1 MNDFS
6 KMNTGERLK
15 YLRIIRDNNS
25 SGHNL
30 YFKLDGRPKDAEK
43 NKDQNYPRQAIYRI
57 EKNLADLPLDFAT
70 KYSKYFNVSF
80 DFLYCNSDDI
90 NVGYDDV
97 KKKLG
102 LSDFALNKLEY
113 MKNSE
118 KEKKALSVLDNLLS
132 SPNSNDFIELLLAI
146 DSHRDIFSKNIV
158 SQHRGNVFDQTIRK
172 PIILENGDLEYISLF
187 KVSKIAE
194 KIASSYKS
202 GGKKWM

>member
-15 YLRIIRDNNS
+15 YLRVIRDNNS

-43 NKDQNYPRQAIYRI
+43 NKDQNYPRQAIYRM
-57 EKNLADLPLDFAT
+57 EKNLAALPLDFAT

-118 KEKKALSVLDNLLS
+118 KEKKRKMEKFKKSWEFHGRTLTVENGEIAKQAGGSVVVRYDDTVVLSVATA
-132 SPNSNDFIELLLAI
+132 SNQAKDTEFINFEQTH
-146 DSHRDIFSKNIV
+146 SCQNHRHNKCNCS
-158 SQHRGNVFDQTIRK
+158 
-172 PIILENGDLEYISLF
+172 
-187 KVSKIAE
+187 
-194 KIASSYKS
+194 
-202 GGKKWM
+202 